1 MELGDWWI
9 WLAKYEMKEFEEAA
23 EIMGQDQDHDLDQR
37 NARGSGGDLSAAQ
50 DYLREAVTIQEH
62 KEVAK
67 ALLAKLE
74 VMLLL

>member
-1 MELGDWWI
+1 
-9 WLAKYEMKEFEEAA
+9 MKEFEEAA
-23 EIMGQDQDHDLDQR
+23 EIMGQDEDHDHDQR
-37 NARGSGGDLSAAQ
+37 NARGGDLLAAQ

>member
-1 MELGDWWI
+1 
-9 WLAKYEMKEFEEAA
+9 MKEFEEAA
-23 EIMGQDQDHDLDQR
+23 EIMGQDHDQR
-37 NARGSGGDLSAAQ
+37 NERGSGGDLLAAQ

-74 VMLLL
+74 VMLLS